1 MLLIKILKSKLFS
14 IIKMGEKMNCE
25 AAPSKRS
32 LSRRLGADRHS
43 GRGQALL
50 RATWLPRAQEQE
62 LYVSEKA
69 RRKDDGNIHDQS
81 AVWLIA
87 DVIGQFNASLSADVI
102 NTIT

>member
-1 MLLIKILKSKLFS
+1 
-14 IIKMGEKMNCE
+14 
-25 AAPSKRS
+25 
-32 LSRRLGADRHS
+32 
-43 GRGQALL
+43 
-50 RATWLPRAQEQE
+50 
-62 LYVSEKA
+62 VSEKA